1 MVAIDRYDLIN
12 THFVLPTGPL
22 GDALARRAGIPNVL
36 SLHGGDL
43 YDPAKRTSPHRHPLL
58 RAWIRHL
65 LRRADLVIG
74 QSTNTLENMRR
85 FYVNVPALRIPL
97 AIPRPPLEV
106 GFREAYGLAK
116 DDIVLVTVGRLV
128 ARKAVA
134 QLITLM
140 TRLRG
145 RNVRLL
151 VIGSGPEEPRLREA
165 IHAADLGG
173 SVLLLGSVD
182 EREKFRI
189 LRLSD
194 VYVSTSQHE
203 GFGLVFLEAMA
214 IGLPIICYNHGGQTD
229 FLSHGKTGYL
239 VPLND
244 LDDFQHHCETLIGD
258 SDLRGEMGRTNLQQ
272 VEEFF
277 IETCAARYDDALS
290 HVVELRR
297 HAAAG
302 V

>member
-1 MVAIDRYDLIN
+1 
-12 THFVLPTGPL
+12 
-22 GDALARRAGIPNVL
+22 
-36 SLHGGDL
+36 
-43 YDPAKRTSPHRHPLL
+43 
-58 RAWIRHL
+58 
-65 LRRADLVIG
+65 
-74 QSTNTLENMRR
+74 MRR
-85 FYVNVPALRIPL
+85 FYANVPALRIPL
-97 AIPRPPLEV
+97 AIPRPLLEV
-106 GFREAYGLAK
+106 GSRETYGLAK

-145 RNVRLL
+145 RKVRLL

-165 IHAADLGG
+165 IRAADLGG
-173 SVLLLGSVD
+173 SVLLLGSVG

-189 LRLSD
+189 LQLSD

-214 IGLPIICYNHGGQTD
+214 TGLPIVCYDHGGQTD
-229 FLSHGKTGYL
+229 FLSQGTTGYL

-244 LDDFQHHCETLIGD
+244 LDAFQEHCETLID
-258 SDLRGEMGRTNLQQ
+258 NADLRGEIGRTNLER

-277 IETCAARYDDALS
+277 IETCAARYEDALS
-290 HVVELRR
+290 RIVERR
-297 HAAAG
+297 HHVAAG
-302 V
+302 A